1 MGLPLPTS
9 EQKIEHHADAVKMK
23 YLDIFR
29 KHQLRYYKI
38 TKNDSSIFHRL
49 NLQFTIFILL
59 FLLKVCTQGV
69 LNVVSGELIVSSPD
83 EITRERLEAEATLLD
98 SVVRE
103 TECEAITEREDTYEV
118 IIDNGVEIESENFSI
133 GNSI

>member
-69 LNVVSGELIVSSPD
+69 LNVVSGELVVSSPD

-103 TECEAITEREDTYEV
+103 TECEAITEREDTYQV